1 MAEWL
6 GGRMVMPKVLTVH
19 PGSLAEELQIDPGD
33 DIVAINGQ
41 PIRDVIDLQFALAGE
56 EITLDIRKST
66 GEEWVIE
73 VDKDYDETLGVAWEH
88 PTVDKVRLCHNKCV
102 FCFVDQVPKN
112 MRKTLNMRDDD
123 YRLSFL
129 HGNFVTL
136 TNLRQGELERIAAL
150 RMSPLNISVHTTNPV
165 LREQMLGN
173 KKSGEILD
181 QIAYL
186 AEHDI
191 EMNTQVVLC
200 PGWNDGA
207 ELDRTI
213 EELSRF
219 YPAVRT
225 LSIVPVGLTKHRR
238 DLVELRSC
246 SAEEAQQIAQQITTW
261 QDRLRPQIGVNFV
274 HAADEFYCIGDSEIP
289 SAMYYD
295 EFAQIENGVG
305 LLRSFFD
312 DFSLLEKKLPKKIVK
327 SRHVGL
333 VTGVSA
339 HKFITRVA
347 NRLNQIEGLTVDVHT
362 IVNKFYGDQVTVTG
376 LITGQDII
384 AQLQNRFTADVLL
397 IPDVML
403 KEDADIFLD
412 DFHVEQIRDQ
422 LQLEILVVPPNA
434 SGLVYGALGKT
445 HVLPVRQRYETTHS
459 RSVGAMSGS

>member
-1 MAEWL
+1 
-6 GGRMVMPKVLTVH
+6 MPKVLTVH
-19 PGSLAEELQIDPGD
+19 PGSLAEELQIEPGD

-56 EITLDIRKST
+56 DISLDIRKSN
-66 GEEWVIE
+66 GDEWVVE
-73 VDKDYDETLGVAWEH
+73 VDKDYDESLGVDWEH

-136 TNLRQGELERIAAL
+136 TNLREGELERIAAL
-150 RMSPLNISVHTTNPV
+150 RMSPLNISVHATNPV

-173 KKSGEILD
+173 KKSGEILE

-186 AEHDI
+186 SSHDI

-200 PGWNDGA
+200 PEWNDGA

-213 EELSRF
+213 EELSQF

-238 DLVELRSC
+238 GLAQLRNC
-246 SAEEAQQIAQQITTW
+246 SAEEARQIAQQVAKW
-261 QDRLRPQIGVNFV
+261 QNILRPKLGVNFV

-289 SAMYYD
+289 TAMYYD

-305 LLRSFFD
+305 LLRTFLDEFT
-312 DFSLLEKKLPKKIVK
+312 SLQKKLPRKLQKH
-327 SRHVGL
+327 RHVAI
-333 VTGVSA
+333 VTGTSA
-339 HKFITRVA
+339 QKVITSTA
-347 NRLNQIEGLTVDVHT
+347 EQLNRIDGLTVDVYP
-362 IVNKFYGDQVTVTG
+362 IVNEFYGDQVTVTG

-384 AQLQNRFTADVLL
+384 AQLRDRLKADVLL

-403 KEDADIFLD
+403 KDDADIFLD
-412 DFHVEQIRDQ
+412 DYRVEQVRDE
-422 LQLEILVVPPNA
+422 LNIEILVVPPSA
-434 SGLVYGALGKT
+434 SGIVYGALGKT
-445 HVLPVRQRYETTHS
+445 HALPVRQRYEATLTAA
-459 RSVGAMSGS
+459 VGAAASN